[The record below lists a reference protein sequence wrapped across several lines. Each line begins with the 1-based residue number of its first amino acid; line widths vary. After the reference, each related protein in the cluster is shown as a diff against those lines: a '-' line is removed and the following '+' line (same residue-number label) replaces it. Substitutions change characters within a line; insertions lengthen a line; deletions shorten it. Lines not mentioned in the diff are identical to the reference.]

1 MPNSLKSCLPVLGRI
16 LNETPDALY
25 ARQRAFVRTGLLKS
39 VPGRGPGSGV
49 HASAETFALFLIGML
64 TNASVAENG
73 PIAKS
78 IANAGIVVQKSCP
91 LTGAKSFRSALAR
104 MLSDADMSERVNEV
118 RVFISGTGQAL
129 INYDGTPRGE
139 VLSPEEFAKAT
150 HVPAQRSFFV
160 CRLTKSPVFSIETAI
175 PHDIFQK
182 LTKATIALLADTER
196 S

>member
-78 IANAGIVVQKSCP
+78 IANAASPNACP
-91 LTGAKSFRSALAR
+91 LTGAKTFRGALAAVR
-104 MLSDADMSERVNEV
+104 SDEQLSKRVNEV
-118 RVFISGTGQAL
+118 DVQVGAGLAIIRFDGSSSDVPLPGLAKPMRVTRNSADSTFMGKRTYEGRLQIGVSIAAETIHELTA
-129 INYDGTPRGE
+129 
-139 VLSPEEFAKAT
+139 AT
-150 HVPAQRSFFV
+150 VGF
-160 CRLTKSPVFSIETAI
+160 
-175 PHDIFQK
+175 
-182 LTKATIALLADTER
+182 LADTER